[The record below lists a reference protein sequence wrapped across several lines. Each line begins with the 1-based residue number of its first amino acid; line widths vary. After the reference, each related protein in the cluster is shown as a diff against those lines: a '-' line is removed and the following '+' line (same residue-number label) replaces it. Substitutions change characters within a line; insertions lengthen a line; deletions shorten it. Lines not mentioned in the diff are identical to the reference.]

1 MKKIYSLLVILLAMT
16 SSQPV
21 AAQGWPSDYD
31 GVMLQ
36 AFYWDS
42 FTPSQWRTLEA
53 QAGDISSYFSL
64 VWVPQSGRTGNT
76 LSMGYDPLYWY
87 DQNSS
92 FGNEAELKS
101 MIQTYKSLG
110 TGVIADVVINHR
122 SNVSNWVDFPKET
135 NPWDGKTYQM
145 YSTDICRD
153 DDGGATL
160 NWANNN
166 GYQLS
171 ANNDTGEGWGGM
183 RDLDHKSQNV
193 QDNCKAYLKYLL
205 NYLGYTGFRY
215 DMVKGYSGSY
225 TGLYNTDCGVAY
237 SVGECWD
244 GTNTIKNWI
253 EATRTNGEIQSAAF
267 DFQFRYTVRNAINRN
282 DWTQLGKQNEGNWPL
297 MSSNYQN
304 GAYRRY
310 AITFVENHDTER
322 RSNAAQDPIVRDTLA
337 ANAYLLAMPGTP
349 CVFMTHW
356 LDCKKDIKMMINARK
371 AAGINSLSNYANF
384 ANNTGYYA
392 VKVDGTKTSLLA
404 VVGNNADA
412 YAPNQN
418 FQRILSGHHYAYY
431 MLKSAEQAWV
441 DLPSGSYDGAQTATL
456 TAVSTNDNARI
467 VYTTDGSDPT
477 PQSTQAVSGTTINLA
492 PGNTTLKAAL
502 LVNGAVGAII
512 TRQYNITNFE
522 PYDFT
527 AYVNTDAVGWS
538 FVNFWSWGGDNSHS
552 PANKNWPGDKV
563 TSTVSID
570 GKNWFAKTYRINSI
584 TDEVNFVFSTNS
596 GSPQTV
602 DVNGIK
608 NDTFFEISA
617 ETESGKNKVNI
628 ITTDIKPTIANE
640 AAPSADI
647 YSIDGRLI
655 RRGTPGTTPQQM
667 TQGLP
672 TGIYI
677 MGGRKL
683 IINN

>member
-1 MKKIYSLLVILLAMT
+1 MKKIYSLFVILLALT
-16 SSQPV
+16 SSQPTS
-21 AAQGWPSDYD
+21 AQGWPSDYD

-42 FTPSQWRTLEA
+42 FTPSQWKTLEA
-53 QAGDISSYFSL
+53 QAGDIASYFSL
-64 VWVPQSGRTGNT
+64 VWVPQSGRTGNS

-101 MIQTYKSLG
+101 MIQTYKALG
-110 TGVIADVVINHR
+110 TGVIADVVVNHR

-145 YSTDICRD
+145 FSTDICRD

-160 NWANNN
+160 NWASNN
-166 GYQLS
+166 GYELS

-193 QDNCKAYLKYLL
+193 QENVKAYLKYLL

-225 TGLYNTDCGVAY
+225 TGLYNSDCGVGY

-322 RSNAAQDPIVRDTLA
+322 RSNASQDPIVSDTLA

-371 AAGINSLSNYANF
+371 AAGINNLSNYANF

-404 VVGNNADA
+404 VVGTNADSYTA
-412 YAPNQN
+412 NQN
-418 FQRILSGHHYAYY
+418 FQRILSGRHYAYY
-431 MLKSAEQAWV
+431 MLRSAEQAWV
-441 DLPSGSYDGAQTATL
+441 DLPSGTYDGAQTATF
-456 TAVSTNDNARI
+456 TAVSTNDDARI
-467 VYTTDGSDPT
+467 VYTTDGSNPT
-477 PQSTQAVSGTTINLA
+477 AQSTQATSGTTITLP
-492 PGNTTLKAAL
+492 PGTTTLKAAL

-538 FVNFWSWGGDNSHS
+538 FVNFWTWGGDNGHS

-570 GKNWFAKTYRINSI
+570 GRNWFAKTYRINSV

-608 NDTFFEISA
+608 EDTFFEISA
-617 ETESGKNKVNI
+617 ETEGGKNKVNI
-628 ITTDIKPTIANE
+628 VTTGIKPTLANKE
-640 AAPSADI
+640 ATTADI

-655 RRGTPGTTPQQM
+655 RRGTPGATPRQM

-672 TGIYI
+672 KGIYI
-677 MGGRKL
+677 MEGRKL